1 MTYCDYLPV
10 TKQDSSKIIFCSATP
25 LKLMFHSLIFQWGDL
40 CGKTNL
46 FIIFL
51 KFFLWMSKYCLF
63 KHILRSIWIFFQ
75 NSFLCNMSR
84 KIFPGHKSIWFV
96 IISNFNL
103 QILFA
108 INVLKMK
115 YSFSFSFLPSALVP
129 WFHRSFLLENCFF
142 WSNKISV
149 PSAQKNCFSSRN

>member
-25 LKLMFHSLIFQWGDL
+25 LKVMFHSLIFQWGDL

-96 IISNFNL
+96 IISNSICRFYSQSMSSRWN
-103 QILFA
+103 IHFLFH
-108 INVLKMK
+108 
-115 YSFSFSFLPSALVP
+115 F
-129 WFHRSFLLENCFF
+129 FHRHLCLDFTEVSF
-142 WSNKISV
+142 
-149 PSAQKNCFSSRN
+149 